1 MRTLATTALT
11 VVTIGG
17 TAVAADLSR
26 PVYKPG
32 PPLPPVMQNWSGFY
46 EGIFPLI

>member
-11 VVTIGG
+11 LFAIGG

-26 PVYKPG
+26 PVYKPV
-32 PPLPPVMQNWSGFY
+32 PPCRR
-46 EGIFPLI
+46 